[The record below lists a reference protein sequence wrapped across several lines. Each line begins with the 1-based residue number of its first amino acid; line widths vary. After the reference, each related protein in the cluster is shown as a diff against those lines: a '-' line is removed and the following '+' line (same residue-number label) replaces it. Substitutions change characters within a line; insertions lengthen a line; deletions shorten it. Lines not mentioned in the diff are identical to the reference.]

1 MENKSLRVAKWEFL
15 ERVKTKAFIIGLFM
29 MPTIIAVF
37 TVIPSLLASKADEK
51 MRTIGVID
59 ETDSLLPYLSQRIAK
74 FKLPDSSANYQLVK
88 ITDDDRSREHLKI
101 LATAKILDNE
111 IEGYFLL
118 PVDVM
123 EKGKIEYRSENV
135 GNIRDQERFSKI
147 LEDVIIERR
156 LEAKGY
162 NSKAIRDLST
172 DVDVKTIKVSSK
184 GEEKESGFLETFF
197 TGYIFIMMLFMLVMT
212 SGQMLIR
219 SLIEE
224 KSNRIVEVLMSSCSS
239 RELLIGKILGLSLL
253 GLTTI
258 SFWLLILVGVNF
270 SMPTPFVSFDHIALL
285 LVYFVLGYLLY
296 VAIFITAGAPVSTE
310 QEAQQMTAYVTILV
324 MFPIAL
330 AIPAMQSPDSTMV
343 KVLSQIPLLTP
354 TMMALRLSIQAPAFW
369 EIALSL
375 VTLSASIVGMMWV
388 AAKVFRIG
396 ILLTGKRPNLKE
408 MYRWITTNV

>member
-1 MENKSLRVAKWEFL
+1 MENKSLRIAKWEFL

-37 TVIPSLLASKADEK
+37 TIIPSLLASKADEK

-172 DVDVKTIKVSSK
+172 DVDIKTIKVSSK

-239 RELLIGKILGLSLL
+239 RELLVGKILGLSLL

-330 AIPAMQSPDSTMV
+330 AIPAMQNPDSTMV

-354 TMMALRLSIQAPAFW
+354 TMMALRLSIQAPDLW
-369 EIALSL
+369 EIVLSL